1 MKLNEEYILYTLVIN
16 ESKYSCHPPFSKVL
30 MAASG
35 FWQFAS
41 SWSYYVTTFRK
52 LIKVKT

>member
-16 ESKYSCHPPFSKVL
+16 ESKYSCHSPFSKVL
-30 MAASG
+30 MTASG

-41 SWSYYVTTFRK
+41 SRSYYVTTFRK